1 MGIAE
6 EDTSPLGQPCVGCR
20 EGGEQAE
27 WAAARGARVGHA
39 R

>member
-20 EGGEQAE
+20 EGGEMATPS
-27 WAAARGARVGHA
+27 GADSAVDQP
-39 R
+39 